1 MCAVY
6 TVAGTGLAI
15 SLMKIQRDHAAFP
28 CWSWHWSAVAGLVG
42 AGGAVCVIEA
52 MKVGNPV
59 FVMPLVFGPAQGF
72 NALFTRVLQGFRHRP
87 NVWFWVGLAGL
98 IACSV
103 MV

>member
-1 MCAVY
+1 
-6 TVAGTGLAI
+6 
-15 SLMKIQRDHAAFP
+15 MKIQRDHAAFP